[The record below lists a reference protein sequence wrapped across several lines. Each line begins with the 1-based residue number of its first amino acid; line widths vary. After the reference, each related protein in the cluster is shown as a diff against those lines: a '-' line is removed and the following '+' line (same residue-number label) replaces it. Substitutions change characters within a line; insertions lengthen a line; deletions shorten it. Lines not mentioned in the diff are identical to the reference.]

1 MSNAA
6 TKKPRLLYI
15 DNLRILLTVLV
26 ILHHTAIMYGGPG
39 DFPYNERGD
48 MSDISTIVMTLFLAI
63 NQSFFMGFFFM
74 ISSYFIPGSIDR
86 KGSGAFL
93 IDRLKRLGIPL
104 VLFMLLIF
112 PLTIYPV
119 ARLSGFGGT
128 VGRFLSDYYADLDN
142 FTFGPLWF
150 VAMLLIFALAY
161 VLWRGLVNQSG
172 APAQSDGKAPSNAAI
187 AAFAL
192 ALGLATF
199 IVRIWIPVGEG
210 VPLLNLQ
217 PAHVVQ
223 YIGLFTLGI
232 LAYRRNWFSGLSDA
246 QGKFWLRIILLLIAV
261 FPLLFVFGGALEG
274 DFDSAFGGVHWQSFA
289 YSIWEQFMCLAVV
302 VTLLVL
308 FRNRFNKQG
317 TLTRGMSGAA
327 YATYIFHATTIIL
340 LAVALRGIKLD
351 LALKYVLVAPV
362 AVALSFLVGYVAKKL
377 PLAKNIL

>member
-1 MSNAA
+1 MRNAA
-6 TKKPRLLYI
+6 PKKPRLLYI
-15 DNLRILLTVLV
+15 DNLRILLTILV

-39 DFPYNERGD
+39 DFPYNEVGQ

-74 ISSYFIPGSIDR
+74 ISSYFNPGSIDR
-86 KGSGAFL
+86 KGSTAFL

-104 VLFMLLIF
+104 VLFLLVIF
-112 PLTIYPV
+112 PLTIYPL
-119 ARLSGFGGT
+119 ARLAGFGGT
-128 VGRFLSDYYADLDN
+128 LGRYLSDYYADFNN

-150 VAMLLIFALAY
+150 VAMLLLFSLAY
-161 VLWRGLVNQSG
+161 VLWRILTKPSG
-172 APAQSDGKAPSNAAI
+172 APAQSEGEAPGNAAI

-192 ALGLATF
+192 ALGVATF
-199 IVRIWIPVGEG
+199 IVRIWIPVGDA

-217 PAHVVQ
+217 PGHVVQ
-223 YIGLFTLGI
+223 YIGLFTVGI

-289 YSIWEQFMCLAVV
+289 YSVWEQFMCLAVV
-302 VTLLVL
+302 VTLLVW
-308 FRNRFNKQG
+308 FRNRFNEQG
-317 TLTRGMSGAA
+317 RLARAMSSAA
-327 YATYIFHATTIIL
+327 YGTYIFHATTIIL
-340 LAVALRGIKLD
+340 LAVALRGIKLE

-362 AVALSFLVGYVAKKL
+362 AVTLSFLVGYVAKRL
-377 PLAKNIL
+377 PLARNIL